1 MIDLIHRHRHF
12 LFVSIIWAWTGVERI
27 RFFREQRQLK
37 SGVIQEDWMLF
48 ILNVG
53 IFTLGLSCGV
63 GMQLQHRPPSPKPPC
78 VPYVA
83 AIVGAILAVV
93 CLIAWALN

>member
-1 MIDLIHRHRHF
+1 MIDLFIAIVIF
-12 LFVSIIWAWTGVERI
+12 FVSIIWAWTGVELMN
-27 RFFREQRQLK
+27 FPRQLLCL
-37 SGVIQEDWMLF
+37 EDWMLF

-53 IFTLGLSCGV
+53 IFNFAAW
-63 GMQLQHRPPSPKPPC
+63 GMSTGHHHKV